1 MRPRTCALCGL
12 RHWFLVFTFL
22 LSYSLPYG
30 GYDSAQGAAKVADA
44 GESMSEARRLP
55 RTLNAAPTEMR
66 AQESA
71 MAPAPTAPSATALQ
85 ATLRFAPGPLVV
97 APGASL
103 RVALTVDWWMAA
115 PVSEAALALALP
127 PVFSTQAGETG
138 VVRQA
143 LPALG
148 YGESFTAVF
157 DLVVAPEAGNQ
168 AAALHGALVC
178 PGCAEVRTTYVLGIV
193 APADARGD
201 ETATSGA
208 ARATVQVGRQGG
220 VLQSP
225 DGAVRLVVPPDL
237 IPGQASFHYEQL
249 YDWRQAA
256 APRPTPP
263 TASAPLSATAQVWLP
278 LVAGAG
284 AAEAAAGP
292 PAGDDRSTTAEGAEG
307 EPVEGA
313 LDLAVEDNGVW
324 LFSLWQFEAEL
335 EAAPL
340 ETFTTPVTLL
350 VDLSGWEDA
359 GIAPDM
365 LNLWTRESPAEA
377 WTLAP
382 SRLEDDLLSAE
393 LPHFSQFALGAK
405 LSSSGDRPPSM
416 QIFSVDQL
424 NGSASAVYPLDTP
437 AGLGGLR
444 PNLAL
449 AYSSSSQDDL
459 VQEAGDW
466 QIVTQAS
473 SVGAGWRLDGVSYIA
488 RSGAENKFSLV
499 LNGQSATILKQDGVW
514 RTSPALFAKIEWA
527 GDGSSSGYGQWVVT
541 TTDGVRYEF
550 GDAGAMP
557 ANFVPESATALML
570 EQTATTNSTYRQA
583 KRWYLRRVIDLNGNT
598 MEYRYWGERGW
609 ENGCVDD
616 SWVANNRHWFTRAL
630 SPTEILWSRNDAAG
644 VGEYKLRVQFIYD
657 WANKRQDLRIKGSPA
672 GDCIQAMYGEYN
684 RLLEVRVEA
693 LTGGAWRALHTYKL
707 SHDYKRFTRANAED
721 MIRLYL
727 TGIAQLGARSGA
739 ALPTHVFSYTLDNP
753 NRVLLRTADN
763 GRGGAITYTYGQL
776 SATCSAGRCPYGSVR
791 RAVMRS
797 DLADGLGGAIRT
809 DYWYGAGMIAD
820 EGGFRGFG
828 FAQITHYDVDRGA
841 GAGVLKWEK
850 LETFG
855 GEDAASRDNPDPRRG
870 RIRVHT
876 VKSDPWTAT
885 VLSVTENDYQVY
897 WSKNGGWQWSPG
909 QTWER
914 GAQVNGVYE
923 RLYHPYWIRQDGVTQ
938 TAGGVVTMSR
948 SYFQP
953 ERQNGGQ
960 FGNVTEV
967 QTYADGALLHRTVT
981 EYFPNVA
988 ANVVSLPARVT
999 VFDAQ
1004 GVCVAETRS
1013 VYGSY
1018 FVNGVRVSQVDDG
1031 YTKPPL
1037 NAIRVKSE
1045 RRLRG
1050 GCTTAAPIA
1059 TYDPDWAISRHA
1071 HDAAGNEI
1079 AANQVG
1085 NASNGAQ
1092 DLVLQTVY
1100 DSVYRLFPV
1109 EQSYSKLPTHKET
1122 AVYYGV
1128 NGLGVDD
1135 AKAAWGALQEH
1146 CGVNGL
1152 CTRQAYDEYGRPTE
1166 RWELV
1171 GSGAAWG
1178 DATAADV
1185 RWVYPA
1191 WGVGGVQRHVT
1202 VEWRAPRC
1210 YGNFVRRIYNGLGQL
1225 VQEQRANDAWQYP
1238 MEGCGE
1244 KPPAS
1249 PEIDVDYLYDGLGRQ
1264 VRASAPHATTLG
1276 WVNRA
1281 ADWSQGYQTTAYDAL
1296 GRVVRTVAANGG
1308 IVETQYSGRQTVVVG
1323 RGRAGDGD
1331 KVLSWTETD
1340 GAGNLARV
1348 RNWSKPPE
1356 QGGVLQGEVLLT
1368 HDALGNLTRVALP
1381 SGGVATMSYDMA
1393 GRKVTMDDPDL
1404 GAWRYAYDRQDKLV
1418 RQTDAMTQT
1427 TCLYYDVIGRL
1438 TGKDLNQ
1445 GSASS
1450 CPTAPAYE
1458 LTYTYDGGH
1467 SASNRSR
1474 GQVTQ
1479 VRYADGSYTRALT
1492 YNGEGLLAAESVSI
1506 GGAPQSYTTGYQYDA
1521 YSRPVTTTYPGGE
1534 VVAVSGFTGR
1544 GLPTGLQGGGGS
1556 LVDEVAYDVAGRL
1569 LRQRYP
1575 ADSGA
1580 RRTWSYAPFN
1590 QPDNNGG
1597 MLISSLVTG
1606 ANSGSLLSI
1615 DYEYDSFG
1623 NLKRQ
1628 RDNGGAWLP
1637 FTYDAQ
1643 NRLTNAY
1650 EKNYAYDA
1658 AGRLTNYEGSSRS
1671 YTGADPVHAV
1681 KNSGYGYDA
1690 NGNLLQRPG
1699 LALVWNAENRLASVT
1714 VNGAG
1719 VESYGYNDAGIRVK
1733 KVSGGVTTYYPF
1745 PHYEVQ
1751 VSASNVTTA
1760 TKYYFFAG
1768 QRVAMQR
1775 GSEPLTFLHGDHL
1788 NSTVLATRGS
1798 VASGQERYY
1807 AYGKDR
1813 LATATVPTDNRF
1825 TGQKEDASGL
1835 VYMNARYYDP
1845 VTGQF
1850 VSPDT
1855 LVPDATNLFDY
1866 NRYMYVR
1873 GNPLKYTDPTGH
1885 CVFGLDTIVC
1895 AIAAAAAV
1903 GGVAGATV
1911 DLAKQVFWDE
1921 KSLEQVDWGEV
1932 AGSGVGGSVGGAVVA
1947 FAPPTAGLFTL
1958 AGFGAIGGVA
1968 GGQASAI
1975 AQATYDKFWGG
1986 REDASIFDMAVT
1998 NGFLD
2003 PAQVSVD
2010 ALGGTIGGVTG
2021 GIVGKLFQGVGLLS
2035 EPADRL
2041 IIRDPIPMI
2050 RWEQHLDEPGTW
2062 IFRSEGRTVIMAADT
2077 FTRLIRSIAQG
2088 TESGARTTL
2097 EEAIQQGVVE
2107 VIDD

>member
-1 MRPRTCALCGL
+1 MNPQTCALCGL
-12 RHWFLVFTFL
+12 RHWLLVIAFL
-22 LSYSLPYG
+22 LSYILPYG
-30 GYDSAQGAAKVADA
+30 GYDSAQGAAEVADA
-44 GESMSEARRLP
+44 GESMSKAMRLP
-55 RTLNAAPTEMR
+55 RPLA
-66 AQESA
+66 
-71 MAPAPTAPSATALQ
+71 TAPSETLVQTTAPQ
-85 ATLRFAPGPLVV
+85 ATLRFTPGALTAAPGD
-97 APGASL
+97 SL
-103 RVALTVDWWMAA
+103 RVALTVDWWTPA
-115 PVSEAALALALP
+115 PDSQAALALELP
-127 PVFSTQAGETG
+127 PALSTQAGESG
-138 VVRQA
+138 VVQQV

-157 DLVVAPEAGNQ
+157 DLVVAPDASNQ
-168 AAALHGALVC
+168 AAALHGVLVC
-178 PGCAEVRTTYVLGIV
+178 PGCAEIRATRVVGIV
-193 APADARGD
+193 GATDERGD
-201 ETATSGA
+201 GVATSEA

-225 DGAVRLVVPPDL
+225 DRGVRLVVPPDL
-237 IPGQASFHYEQL
+237 IRGNASFHYEQL

-256 APRPTPP
+256 APRPTQP
-263 TASAPLSATAQVWLP
+263 TASAPLSPTAQVWLP

-284 AAEAAAGP
+284 VAGEP
-292 PAGDDRSTTAEGAEG
+292 PVGDDRSTTAADAAG
-307 EPVEGA
+307 EDVEGA

-359 GIAPDM
+359 GIAPAM
-365 LNLWTRESPAEA
+365 LNLWTRESPEQP

-405 LSSSGDRPPSM
+405 LSTSGDRPPSM

-444 PNLAL
+444 PNLAF

-514 RTSPALFAKIEWA
+514 RTSPALFARLEWA
-527 GDGSSSGYGQWVVT
+527 GDGTSSGYGQWVVT

-557 ANFVPESATALML
+557 SSFLPESATALML
-570 EQTATTNSTYRQA
+570 EQTAATNSTYRQA
-583 KRWYLRRVIDLNGNT
+583 KRWYLRRVVDLNGNT

-630 SPTEILWSRNDAAG
+630 DPTEILWSRNDAAG
-644 VGEYKLRVQFIYD
+644 VGEYKLRVQFLYD
-657 WANKRQDLRIKGSPA
+657 RANIRQDLRIKGKVA

-684 RLLEVRVEA
+684 RLQEVRVEV
-693 LTGGAWRALHTYKL
+693 LSNGAWHVLRSYKL
-707 SHDYKRFTRANAED
+707 THLYKRFTKAGAED
-721 MIRLYL
+721 MIRPYL
-727 TGIAQLGARSGA
+727 TEIAEFGARGA
-739 ALPTHVFSYTLDNP
+739 SWPAHSFAYTLTNP
-753 NRVLLRTADN
+753 NRVMLQTATN
-763 GRGGAITYTYGQL
+763 GQGGAITYTYGQL
-776 SATCSAGRCPYGSVR
+776 AAACSAGVCPYGSWR
-791 RAVMRS
+791 LAAMRS
-797 DLADGLGGAIRT
+797 DLADGLGGSIRT
-809 DYWYGAGMIAD
+809 DYWYGPGMIAND
-820 EGGFRGFG
+820 GGFRGFG
-828 FAQITHYDVDRGA
+828 YAQITHYDVDRGA

-938 TAGGVVTMSR
+938 TTGGVVTMSR

-953 ERQNGGQ
+953 ERQNGSQ

-967 QTYADGALLHRTVT
+967 QAYADGALLHRTVT

-1004 GVCVAETRS
+1004 GACVAETRS

-1018 FVNGVRVSQVDDG
+1018 FVNGVRVSQVDDS

-1079 AANQVG
+1079 VANQVG
-1085 NASNGAQ
+1085 NAGNGVQ

-1100 DSVYRLFPV
+1100 DSIYRLFPV

-1128 NGLGVDD
+1128 NGLQVDD

-1146 CGVNGL
+1146 CGVNDL
-1152 CTRQAYDEYGRPTE
+1152 CTRQAYDEYGRPTA

-1171 GSGAAWG
+1171 SRGSAWTDVTSAAVHWI
-1178 DATAADV
+1178 
-1185 RWVYPA
+1185 YPP
-1191 WGVGGVQRHVT
+1191 WGVGGVQRHVA

-1238 MEGCGE
+1238 VEGCGE

-1264 VRASAPHATTLG
+1264 VRASAPHATTQP

-1281 ADWSQGYQTTAYDAL
+1281 ADWSQGYQTTAYDTL

-1308 IVETQYSGRQTVVVG
+1308 IVETQYSGRQTVVIG

-1356 QGGVLQGEVLLT
+1356 QGGVVQGEVVLT
-1368 HDALGNLTRVALP
+1368 HDALGNLTQVALP

-1404 GAWRYAYDRQDKLV
+1404 GAWSYAYDRQDKLV
-1418 RQTDAMTQT
+1418 RQTDARQQT

-1445 GSASS
+1445 GGANG
-1450 CPTAPAYE
+1450 CPAAPAYE
-1458 LTYTYDGGH
+1458 LTYAYDGGH

-1479 VRYADGSYTRALT
+1479 VRYVDGSYTRALT
-1492 YNGEGLLAAESVSI
+1492 YNGEGLLASESVSI

-1534 VVAVSGFTGR
+1534 AVAVSGFTGR
-1544 GLPTGLQGGGGS
+1544 GLPTGLTRGGS
-1556 LVDEVAYDVAGRL
+1556 ILVDEVAYDAAGRP

-1575 ADSGA
+1575 ADGNVQ
-1580 RRTWSYAPFN
+1580 RLWSYAPFN

-1597 MLISSLVTG
+1597 MLIGSLVKG
-1606 ANSGSLLSI
+1606 GSGGNLLSF
-1615 DYEYDSFG
+1615 DYSYDSFG
-1623 NLKRQ
+1623 NLKGQ
-1628 RDNGGAWLP
+1628 GDNGAWVS
-1637 FTYDAQ
+1637 FVYDAQ

-1650 EKNYAYDA
+1650 GKNYAYDA
-1658 AGRLTNYEGSSRS
+1658 AGRLTDYEGGSRS

-1690 NGNLLQRPG
+1690 NGNLVQRPG
-1699 LALVWNAENRLASVT
+1699 LALVWNVENRLASAT
-1714 VNGAG
+1714 VNGAS
-1719 VESYGYNDAGIRVK
+1719 VESYSYNDAGIRVK

-1751 VSASNVTTA
+1751 VSATNVTTT

-1768 QRVAMQR
+1768 QRIAMQR
-1775 GSEPLTFLHGDHL
+1775 GSEPLTFLHGDYL
-1788 NSTVLATRGS
+1788 NSTALATRGG
-1798 VASGQERYY
+1798 ATNGQERYY

-1813 LATATVPTDNRF
+1813 LAGTTVPTDNRF
-1825 TGQKEDASGL
+1825 TGQKEDGTGL

-1885 CVFGLDTIVC
+1885 CSTTPPTPGDEEALAEFIACWQTAGTIFNVY
-1895 AIAAAAAV
+1895 
-1903 GGVAGATV
+1903 
-1911 DLAKQVFWDE
+1911 DLAPWWQERFRISKDE
-1921 KSLEQVDWGEV
+1921 WIVNIGANPSTDSAWMRLQIDAWYSDIALKTGLPL
-1932 AGSGVGGSVGGAVVA
+1932 ATRGGAA
-1947 FAPPTAGLFTL
+1947 NEQERYYAYGKDRL
-1958 AGFGAIGGVA
+1958 AGTTVPTDNRFT
-1968 GGQASAI
+1968 GQKEDGTGLVDSAVL
-1975 AQATYDKFWGG
+1975 TTSLHE
-1986 REDASIFDMAVT
+1986 R
-1998 NGFLD
+1998 
-2003 PAQVSVD
+2003 P
-2010 ALGGTIGGVTG
+2010 
-2021 GIVGKLFQGVGLLS
+2021 LL
-2035 EPADRL
+2035 
-2041 IIRDPIPMI
+2041 
-2050 RWEQHLDEPGTW
+2050 
-2062 IFRSEGRTVIMAADT
+2062 
-2077 FTRLIRSIAQG
+2077 
-2088 TESGARTTL
+2088 
-2097 EEAIQQGVVE
+2097 
-2107 VIDD
+2107 